1 MGEDVAWPVESRWL
15 PFAALFQA
23 LPLLAL
29 PILVALAAQGRHR
42 AARRLALLSAVAL
55 AGFVALL
62 AHLAG
67 TVQPWET
74 GWTSGPL
81 IPLARLLQQPSFP
94 ILLFASFLLT
104 LWPAAR
110 GRWSEAAVALGAG
123 PGLGGLVAAA
133 KLAHPR
139 AGPVHHP
146 FFGGM
151 MGMPDDV
158 AALALGL
165 AILAPWLVWR
175 LKPAATRIGW
185 ILLVPAAI
193 TLGLVPLLGGT
204 AWAGDIVAGWL
215 LALVWVPLV
224 LAGESLARDWSAGR
238 GWPGALGRVA
248 DRAVNAVLARP
259 TAWLLALVA
268 VGVALRVAS
277 LWWTPL
283 GIDAYAYAAMGKS
296 FLATG
301 GFTMPWGDLHSYLD
315 LPVPSHHYPPLY
327 PVVVA
332 GFEAMLGVSRTT
344 LHLAGLATGLAAI
357 LVAYLCSR
365 DLYGHRKG
373 LVVAAVVAVSPI
385 FVQNTG
391 QGYSENLVLLLFTAT
406 LWAIL
411 KSLDRPVFIVLAG
424 LLAGLGYLTKSSMGY
439 FFIIAGLGGL
449 AWRISWKGFKALRDP
464 SYVAAIAL
472 FGTIVLGWAWRNW
485 TLFGNWETSHHLSSA
500 YALALSHPVQ
510 WGLLILVTLVFYA
523 TLGYLVYLGLL
534 PILPTLARS
543 PKLQSEHDS
552 GLWLALGLPLLLT
565 AIIDAAL
572 WVAEGDFRLDNA
584 RYIGFVVIPAAWL
597 LVRHADLARR
607 AVRTGA
613 VFAFVLLLAGALY
626 FGKPAVSVTEQIGGD
641 LADRMQP
648 GDSVGFV
655 DLDNHFVY
663 KFGFDLTQAY
673 ARHVD
678 LRITCVQDP
687 TCPPEAARPESLTTS
702 WVLMKGDGGGRL
714 PANYRIVTD
723 THAAPSLAR
732 PQDITLWQRA

>member
-1 MGEDVAWPVESRWL
+1 MAWQAESRWL
-15 PFAALFQA
+15 PFAVLFQLLPFLV
-23 LPLLAL
+23 LPLLAA
-29 PILVALAAQGRHR
+29 IAAQGRHR
-42 AARRLALLSAVAL
+42 AARRLALLAAAAL

-62 AHLAG
+62 RHLAG
-67 TVQPWET
+67 LLQPWEA
-74 GWTSGPL
+74 GWNQGPFSSL
-81 IPLARLLQQPSFP
+81 ASLFQPASFPLA
-94 ILLFASFLLT
+94 LFASFLLT

-110 GRWSEAAVALGAG
+110 GRWREAAVVLVAG

-139 AGPVHHP
+139 AGPVQHP
-146 FFGGM
+146 FFGNA
-151 MGMPDDV
+151 MGIPDDV
-158 AALALGL
+158 ATLALGL
-165 AILAPWLVWR
+165 AILVPWLVWR

-185 ILLVPAAI
+185 LLLVPAAFI
-193 TLGLVPLLGGT
+193 AGLVPLIGGT
-204 AWAGDIVAGWL
+204 AWAGDILAGWL
-215 LALVWVPLV
+215 LALFWVPFV
-224 LAGESLARDWSAGR
+224 LAVESLARDWSAGV
-238 GWPGALGRVA
+238 GWPGAVARVA
-248 DRAVNAVLARP
+248 DRAVDAVLARP

-268 VGVALRVAS
+268 VGVALRIAS
-277 LWWTPL
+277 VWWTPL
-283 GIDAYAYAAMGKS
+283 GIDAYAYAVMGKS

-301 GFTMPWGDLHSYLD
+301 SFTMPWGDLHSYLD

-327 PVVVA
+327 PVLVA
-332 GFEAMLGVSRTT
+332 GFEALFGVSRTT
-344 LHLAGLATGLAAI
+344 LHFAGLATGLAAV

-365 DLYGHRKG
+365 NLYGHRKG

-391 QGYSENLVLLLFTAT
+391 QGYSENLVLILFTAT

-411 KSLDRPVFIVLAG
+411 KSLDRPAYIVLAG

-439 FFIIAGLGGL
+439 FFIIAGVGGL

-464 SYVAAIAL
+464 SYLAAIAL
-472 FGTIVLGWAWRNW
+472 FGTIVLAWAWRNW
-485 TLFGNWETSHHLSSA
+485 ALFGNWETSHHLSAA
-500 YALALSHPVQ
+500 YALALAHPVQ

-534 PILPTLARS
+534 PILPTLART
-543 PKLQSEHDS
+543 PKLGSEHDS

-565 AIIDAAL
+565 AVIDAAL

-597 LVRHADLARR
+597 LVRHADLAKR

-613 VFAFVLLLAGALY
+613 VVAFVLLLAGSLY
-626 FGKPAVSVTEQIGGD
+626 FGKPSLSVTEQIGGD
-641 LADRMQP
+641 LADRLQP

-663 KFGFDLTQAY
+663 KFGFDLTQGY
-673 ARHVD
+673 TRDVE
-678 LRITCVQDP
+678 LRITCANDP
-687 TCPPEAARPESLTTS
+687 TCPSEAARPESLTTS

-714 PANYRIVTD
+714 PTGYRLVTD
-723 THAAPSLAR
+723 THAASTLAR
-732 PQDITLWQRA
+732 PQDITLWKQS